1 MQKANISYLQ
11 KSLNIV
17 LFTPFFIFVIDPF
30 IDGHLLFIV
39 IYD

>member
-1 MQKANISYLQ
+1 MQKANICYLQ

-17 LFTPFFIFVIDPF
+17 LLAPFFIFVIDPF

-39 IYD
+39 LRD